1 MIHDGVFKNS
11 YSAKGYSRSKG
22 FTITNANGE
31 NPMRYKVNTA
41 GTRFS
46 NAYST
51 TAGDL
56 AKTIKNALLK

>member
-1 MIHDGVFKNS
+1 MMECLKTHTAQRVIVEV
-11 YSAKGYSRSKG
+11 R

-46 NAYST
+46 NTYST